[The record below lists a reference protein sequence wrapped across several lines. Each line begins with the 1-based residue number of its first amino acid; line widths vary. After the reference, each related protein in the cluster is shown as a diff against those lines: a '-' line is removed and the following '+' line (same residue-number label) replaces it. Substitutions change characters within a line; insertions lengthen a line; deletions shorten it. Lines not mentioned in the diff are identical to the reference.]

1 MVTINFRREDGST
14 GQFSAD
20 EGVSLM
26 EAAIIAGID
35 EVAADCGGQ
44 LSCATC
50 HVYVEPSWY
59 ERLKPPIEDETDM
72 LEFALKPQPNSR
84 LSCQVV
90 LDSSLDGLTIE
101 LPASQQ

>member
-1 MVTINFRREDGST
+1 MVTINFRRENGST
-14 GQFSAD
+14 GQFSGD

-26 EAAIIAGID
+26 EAAIVAGID
-35 EVAADCGGQ
+35 EIAADCGGQ

-50 HVYVEPSWY
+50 HVYVEPSWH
-59 ERLKPPIEDETDM
+59 ERLKPPTEDETAM
-72 LEFALKPQPNSR
+72 LEFAVEPQPNSR